1 MECVVKEGTDCKLEI
16 GSPIRIYD
24 KKPAQKETKTVAQ
37 EAKVTEATPE
47 PKADVALPPTPEPV
61 APTPEPV
68 KIANIDVGP
77 DAPQLSETLGV
88 AQDITAAADAAKSL
102 GGDSAPMVAIAL
114 AGMAVAG
121 GSKAWS
127 YYRDRAEQKHEQEM
141 QKLKMEAQSQGM
153 EGQQPPPCQAANQ
166 KLQAE
171 IDGIKSEIGNIE
183 KKTSMISADFD
194 GEDVERQIK
203 RMKKRI
209 DELFEITEQK

>member
-1 MECVVKEGTDCKLEI
+1 MECVVEEGSECKLEL

-24 KKPAQKETKTVAQ
+24 KKPVKKENKAV
-37 EAKVTEATPE
+37 EKEDKVTDAKPA
-47 PKADVALPPTPEPV
+47 PKADVAPPPTPEPV
-61 APTPEPV
+61 AQSPELA
-68 KIANIDVGP
+68 KLANIEVGP

-88 AQDITAAADAAKSL
+88 AHDITAAADAAKSI
-102 GGDSAPMVAIAL
+102 GGDSAPMVALAL

-171 IDGIKSEIGNIE
+171 IDGIKSKIGNIE